1 MKADSDNNGNSIK
14 NGYRRPGYVQLPA
27 RLHEQRQSIQ
37 VVAGPQE
44 VDKTT
49 ILRQVLESIDQPV
62 TYADEQNLKGS
73 HWIAQ
78 QWDAARLVARQSKHY
93 YREGTHVALQL

>member
-1 MKADSDNNGNSIK
+1 MLNCAHACMSETAH
-14 NGYRRPGYVQLPA
+14 PGSG
-27 RLHEQRQSIQ
+27 RTRQ
-37 VVAGPQE
+37 VG
-44 VDKTT
+44 KTT

>member
-1 MKADSDNNGNSIK
+1 MDIGGLGMFNCQHACMSRG
-14 NGYRRPGYVQLPA
+14 
-27 RLHEQRQSIQ
+27 QSIQ

-62 TYADEQNLKGS
+62 TSADEQNLKGS
-73 HWIAQ
+73 QWIAQ
-78 QWDAARLVARQSKHY
+78 QWECSASCARQSKHY
-93 YREGTHVALQL
+93 YVRGTHVALQL